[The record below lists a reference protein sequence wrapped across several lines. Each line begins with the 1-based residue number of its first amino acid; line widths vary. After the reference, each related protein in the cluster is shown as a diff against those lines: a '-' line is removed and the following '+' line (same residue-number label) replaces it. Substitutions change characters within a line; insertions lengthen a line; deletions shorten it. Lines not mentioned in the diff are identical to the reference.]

1 MSLVLGPVHHW
12 MYNKIK
18 TTEARETSI
27 ADALKAK
34 YGREAEEI
42 LNSVYENHPPSNPDT
57 PLEELLENVPI
68 HQGIQ
73 ELIIKAE
80 TREAATIAAFC
91 EKYGDE
97 AKDLII
103 KTAHD
108 SGVEFGKRALEE
120 KGVTGDC
127 DAEKAFELI
136 QSYLCDGMPCDR
148 GAQVQSEAAN
158 RTTWDHTECVHEQ
171 YWKDAGASFETM
183 CDMVNSWISGFG
195 EGANSKIKHTRE
207 KAIAVGDSDCLNSFE
222 LS

>member
-12 MYNKIK
+12 MYKKIK
-18 TTEARETSI
+18 TTEAREASV

-34 YGREAEEI
+34 YGQEGEE
-42 LNSVYENHPPSNPDT
+42 LLSSVYEKHPISSPDT
-57 PLEELLENVPI
+57 PLEELLGDMPI

-73 ELIIKAE
+73 ELIVKAE

-97 AKDLII
+97 VKDLII
-103 KTAHD
+103 KAAHD
-108 SGVEFGKRALEE
+108 NGVEFGKKAPGE

-148 GAQVQSEAAN
+148 GAQVQEEAPN

-171 YWKDAGASFETM
+171 YWKAAGASFETM

-207 KAIAVGDSDCLNSFE
+207 KAIAVGDSDCLNVFE
-222 LS
+222 LT

>member
-73 ELIIKAE
+73 DLIIKAE

-103 KTAHD
+103 KAAHD
-108 SGVEFGKRALEE
+108 NGVECGKRALEE
-120 KGVTGDC
+120 KGVSGDC

-148 GAQVQSEAAN
+148 GAQVQSESAN

-195 EGANSKIKHTRE
+195 EGTNSKIKHTRE
-207 KAIAVGDSDCLNSFE
+207 KAIAVGDSECLNVFE
-222 LS
+222 IS

>member
-1 MSLVLGPVHHW
+1 

-18 TTEARETSI
+18 TTVAREASV
-27 ADALKAK
+27 AEALKAK
-34 YGREAEEI
+34 YGQEAEE
-42 LNSVYENHPPSNPDT
+42 LFNSVYGKYPLPHPDT
-57 PLEELLENVPI
+57 PLEELLGDTPI

-80 TREAATIAAFC
+80 TREAATVAAFC

-103 KTAHD
+103 KAAHD
-108 SGVEFGKRALEE
+108 NGVEFGKIALKE
-120 KGVTGDC
+120 KEVSGEC

-136 QSYLCDGMPCDR
+136 KSYLCDGMPCDR
-148 GAQVQSEAAN
+148 GAQVQEEAAN

-195 EGANSKIKHTRE
+195 GGANSKIKHTRE
-207 KAIAVGDSDCLNSFE
+207 KAIAVGDSDCLNVFE

>member
-1 MSLVLGPVHHW
+1 

-18 TTEARETSI
+18 TTEAREASV

-34 YGREAEEI
+34 YGQEAEDI
-42 LNSVYENHPPSNPDT
+42 LNSVYEKYPCASRIRHLRNCSET
-57 PLEELLENVPI
+57 MPI
-68 HQGIQ
+68 HAGIQ

-80 TREAATIAAFC
+80 TREAATVAAFC

-103 KTAHD
+103 ETAHD
-108 SGVEFGKRALEE
+108 NGVEFGKKALEE
-120 KGVTGDC
+120 KQVSGDC

-148 GAQVQSEAAN
+148 GAQVQDEAAN

-207 KAIAVGDSDCLNSFE
+207 KAIAIGDSNCLNSFE

>member
-1 MSLVLGPVHHW
+1 

-18 TTEARETSI
+18 TTVAREASV
-27 ADALKAK
+27 AEALKAK
-34 YGREAEEI
+34 YGQEAEE
-42 LNSVYENHPPSNPDT
+42 LFNSVYGKYPLPHPDT
-57 PLEELLENVPI
+57 PLEELLGDTPI

-80 TREAATIAAFC
+80 TREAATVAAFC

-103 KTAHD
+103 KAAHD
-108 SGVEFGKRALEE
+108 NGVEFGKIALKE
-120 KGVTGDC
+120 KEVSGEC

-136 QSYLCDGMPCDR
+136 KSYLCDGMPCDR
-148 GAQVQSEAAN
+148 GAQVQEEAAN

-207 KAIAVGDSDCLNSFE
+207 KAIAVGDSDCLNVFE